1 MKLKFYKRKIE
12 TEDSYLESI
21 ADYTIVKNKLYYK
34 ILFFKVIIALAY
46 AFGLGYKLASYGDD
60 FIYKGFEFLGLLI
73 IEYFLLDYIY
83 SLFIALLLPNPL
95 SKDDIIFDFRI
106 LNSNVIAK
114 DKVKKSRLIIAYI
127 VPFIALAL
135 TPTLIFIIYG
145 FDIYFYSY
153 ISCIMIKSV
162 SYIVYSILIILKESF
177 SEYIYVTKNAFIS
190 DSISNEDIIKNLS

>member
-1 MKLKFYKRKIE
+1 MKLKFYKRKLE

-60 FIYKGFEFLGLLI
+60 FIYKGIEFLGLLVL
-73 IEYFLLDYIY
+73 EYFLLDYIY
-83 SLFIALLLPNPL
+83 SLFITLLLPNPF
-95 SKDDIIFDFRI
+95 SKGNITFDFRI

-127 VPFIALAL
+127 VPFIVLSL
-135 TPTLIFIIYG
+135 IPTLIFITYG
-145 FDIYFYSY
+145 FDIYSYSY

-162 SYIVYSILIILKESF
+162 SYIFYSVLIILKESF
-177 SEYIYVTKNAFIS
+177 TEYIYITKNAFIS
-190 DSISNEDIIKNLS
+190 DNISSEDIIKNLS